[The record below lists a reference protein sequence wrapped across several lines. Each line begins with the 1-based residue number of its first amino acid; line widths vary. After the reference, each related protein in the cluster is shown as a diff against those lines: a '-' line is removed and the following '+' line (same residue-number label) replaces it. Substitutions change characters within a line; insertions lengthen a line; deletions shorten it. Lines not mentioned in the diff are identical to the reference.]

1 MSGGDMKTDVS
12 VESLH
17 YQYPSGSIAL
27 RDVSFDVEEGQSLAV
42 MGLNGSG
49 KSTLLNHLNG
59 LLPEKTPRTRPAV
72 TILGRP
78 VIKPELNW
86 VRQNVGY
93 IFQDPDDQLFCPTVF
108 EDVAFGLRQR
118 QLLETDIKQQ
128 CQKMLAELGIAHL
141 SERAPHELS
150 QGEKRKVCLAG
161 VLILKPQVLVLDEP
175 NTGLDRRGLK
185 ELIKLLNQIP
195 ATKVIASHDLGFLE
209 ATCQRGLV
217 LAEGRL
223 MANDTIRS
231 TILSYDSPAR

>member
-1 MSGGDMKTDVS
+1 MISCRLLS
-12 VESLH
+12 
-17 YQYPSGSIAL
+17 YQYPSGTHAL
-27 RDVSFDVEEGQSLAV
+27 KDVCFSVETGQSLAV

-59 LLPEKTPRTRPAV
+59 LLPEKAPATQSAV

-86 VRQNVGY
+86 VRQNVGF

-118 QLLETDIKQQ
+118 QLSETDIEQQ

-195 ATKVIASHDLGFLE
+195 ATKVIASHDLDFLS
-209 ATCQRGLV
+209 ATCQLGLV
-217 LAEGRL
+217 LEEGRVS
-223 MANDTIRS
+223 ASDTIRS